1 MNEKK
6 PPENDSLIHP
16 RRIQVFLVGDI
27 LGFAIFV
34 IGIKPELFGLNH
46 SPVIGYLQV
55 MVYLVGLG
63 LVVLSSLSVE
73 YLLRPNG
80 RPLTIRE
87 DIGARV
93 AATGYVLAAVSSAA
107 DLIGLGSQP
116 LAKTPSFGVLQ
127 SVGLLLGVA
136 IIMIGVFLYYPVRK
150 RRPRKLEYKVLTT
163 PQ

>member
-1 MNEKK
+1 MDEKK
-6 PPENDSLIHP
+6 KSENSNLVHP

-34 IGIKPELFGLNH
+34 IGIKPELFGLNR

-116 LAKTPSFGVLQ
+116 LSKTPSFGVLQ
-127 SVGLLLGVA
+127 SIGLLLGVA
-136 IIMIGVFLYYPVRK
+136 IIMVGIFLYYPVRK
-150 RRPRKLEYKVLTT
+150 RKLRKIEPAVIL
-163 PQ
+163 PQH